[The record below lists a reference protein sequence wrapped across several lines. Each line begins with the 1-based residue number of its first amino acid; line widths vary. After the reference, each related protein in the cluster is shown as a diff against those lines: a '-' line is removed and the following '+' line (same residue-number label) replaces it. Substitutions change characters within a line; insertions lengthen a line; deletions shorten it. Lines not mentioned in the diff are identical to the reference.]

1 MHFLMKLDKQYN
13 QVHTNLLML
22 QNLPSIQ
29 DVYRMLLLEE
39 CHRELSTDHLPIEPM
54 AFGAEKWRTAI
65 NGGSQKYSPRDKNKP
80 LEVQENLNIF
90 VTTAKFM
97 GTLLIDALKSM
108 GTPTNLNVSLGNK
121 MLIETMTQALP
132 WNPLL
137 I

>member
-22 QNLPSIQ
+22 QDLPSIQ

-39 CHRELSTDHLPIEPM
+39 CHRKLSTDHLPIEPM
-54 AFGAEKWRTAI
+54 AFGAVKWRTAI
-65 NGGSQKYSPRDKNKP
+65 NGGSQKYSPRYKNKP

-97 GTLLIDALKSM
+97 GTLLIDALKFM
-108 GTPTNLNVSLGNK
+108 GTPTNLNLSLGNK
-121 MLIETMTQALP
+121 MLIETMMQALP